1 MFSWNLP
8 HFTLVRKS
16 KASQWLLPEQ
26 LSKPV
31 AAGREGAMLEAIML
45 LPAVARVS
53 WWRLTEDPASQTV
66 ALALYA
72 IYSSS
77 AKALPTLEAVED
89 CTTSCSFSAQ
99 QNKPNKPLSQ
109 TLHIC
114 TSSERLHF
122 VFCAA
127 FKKAK
132 FSSGWLATTTDP
144 PKRGGII
151 WTSSPTIYKYS
162 LLLPVLFQVDSPC
175 FLVDK
180 LC

>member
-53 WWRLTEDPASQTV
+53 WWLLTEDPASQTV
-66 ALALYA
+66 AVALYA
-72 IYSSS
+72 IYPSS

-132 FSSGWLATTTDP
+132 FSSGWLATTDP

-151 WTSSPTIYKYS
+151 
-162 LLLPVLFQVDSPC
+162 
-175 FLVDK
+175 
-180 LC
+180 